1 MKARIPKSEKNSV
14 KRDLGEIIESYVKVI
29 MQDAQKRNKNF
40 EVRKIDVY
48 TNMLQMKYI
57 ERIVS
62 TIIECNSGKEIKC
75 YVRNPERELQAR
87 EYLSKQIKSE
97 MQQLI
102 EKETYGCIPDDIA
115 EKLDEMKEKDYIHGT
130 WKILIPNKTPKNK
143 VEIEGIEG
151 ILQNIYNESIND
163 KLAEV
168 EKYSPK
174 RKEERE
180 FIEEV
185 KKHTRGY
192 SFLANSINMYFS
204 KHGYSYGNSQD
215 ETLQLSKITAKKLK
229 NNKSSN
235 SKKFSSVDNYLK
247 FNKIQSKLREK
258 MMEGYNEERAIK
270 ELLEGSELTNVE
282 RKILESRLNIIEK
295 DLDR

>member
-1 MKARIPKSEKNSV
+1 M
-14 KRDLGEIIESYVKVI
+14 
-29 MQDAQKRNKNF
+29 
-40 EVRKIDVY
+40 
-48 TNMLQMKYI
+48 
-57 ERIVS
+57 
-62 TIIECNSGKEIKC
+62 
-75 YVRNPERELQAR
+75 
-87 EYLSKQIKSE
+87 
-97 MQQLI
+97 
-102 EKETYGCIPDDIA
+102 
-115 EKLDEMKEKDYIHGT
+115 
-130 WKILIPNKTPKNK
+130 
-143 VEIEGIEG
+143 
-151 ILQNIYNESIND
+151 
-163 KLAEV
+163 

>member
-14 KRDLGEIIESYVKVI
+14 KRELGEIIESYVKVI

-40 EVRKIDVY
+40 EVRKIDIY

>member
-14 KRDLGEIIESYVKVI
+14 KRELGEIIESYVKVI

-97 MQQLI
+97 MQLLI

>member
-14 KRDLGEIIESYVKVI
+14 KRELGEIIESYVKVI

-282 RKILESRLNIIEK
+282 CKILESRLNIIEK